1 MATEQEEETVI
12 NETVT
17 NTTGRDAAT
26 LEGLIVA
33 YTLMFS
39 MALFPIFVGSL
50 RSVQHHYNLRV
61 SWDIKMYVHV
71 QLQVNVIVCII

>member
-1 MATEQEEETVI
+1 MATEQEEEAVL

-61 SWDIKMYVHV
+61 SWDIKMYVTCFV
-71 QLQVNVIVCII
+71 TKCYCMYI